1 MLLALL
7 LTAGAG
13 AAVFATT
20 AQARLGTVDKAE
32 LDRLGRIDQL
42 HGWLTEIS
50 ATQHAYVAPGQPLQ
64 PALDR
69 VATLLP
75 RVQSEVGDLAA
86 VMQSAAARA
95 TIERLSASIRT
106 IIDADS
112 SAREQLASGQFLW
125 AAEIMFGPAREAH
138 ADAIGTLREL
148 RDAGRRATA
157 EADAAATRRTWIAIA
172 ATATLWTLGLF
183 LLVPVPAKAAPP
195 SESSESDGLVAG
207 HPKAAPTYEAA
218 STYDVEAQP
227 PPSAAP
233 APLATP
239 IAPPS
244 PATGS
249 IDLAA
254 TAAICTDIS
263 RVTSGDQVGALL
275 GRIASTL
282 HATGVIVW
290 MGAGEE
296 LFAAA
301 AAGYDARL
309 LSRMGAISRSADN
322 AVATAWRTCELR
334 IVKGG
339 VIQEDGAG
347 GDGADGAAANGAI
360 VAPMF
365 GPDACI
371 GVLAIETPPHREAD
385 TGIRAVTEMFA
396 AQLATTLAAWP
407 APSVAADSEMGRL
420 QAAPADFRMPKASG
434 A

>member
-7 LTAGAG
+7 LTSGAG
-13 AAVFATT
+13 AAVLAWNAHTGL
-20 AQARLGTVDKAE
+20 AAVDKAE
-32 LDRLGRIDQL
+32 LDRLQRIDQL
-42 HGWLTEIS
+42 HGWLAEIS

-75 RVQSEVGDLAA
+75 RVQTEVVDLAA
-86 VMQSAAARA
+86 GMHSAAARA
-95 TIERLSASIRT
+95 TIERLGASVRT
-106 IIDADS
+106 IVDADN
-112 SAREQLASGQFLW
+112 SAREQLESGQFLW

-138 ADAIGTLREL
+138 ADAVSTLREL
-148 RDAGRRATA
+148 RDAGRDATA
-157 EADAAATRRTWIAIA
+157 DAHATAARRTEIAFAAAA
-172 ATATLWTLGLF
+172 ALWTLGLV
-183 LLVPVPAKAAPP
+183 LLVPVPAKGAPAVDT
-195 SESSESDGLVAG
+195 SDTARVAE
-207 HPKAAPTYEAA
+207 APTSGI
-218 STYDVEAQP
+218 STAEPEVHVEAP

-233 APLATP
+233 ADVSARVAT
-239 IAPPS
+239 PS
-244 PATGS
+244 PANGS

-254 TAAICTDIS
+254 VAAICTDIS
-263 RVTSGDQVGALL
+263 RVTSGDQVGTLL

-282 HATGVIVW
+282 EAPGVIVW

-301 AAGYDARL
+301 AAGYDSRL
-309 LSRMGAISRSADN
+309 LSRMGAIARGADN

-334 IVKGG
+334 V
-339 VIQEDGAG
+339 VS
-347 GDGADGAAANGAI
+347 GDGAASGAI

-365 GPDACI
+365 GPDACV

-385 TGIRAVTEMFA
+385 AGVRAVTEMFA

-407 APSVAADSEMGRL
+407 APSVALNEEEGRIE
-420 QAAPADFRMPKASG
+420 AAPPDGFRMPRASG